1 MSDLSIITIIS
12 AAAIDS
18 INPCAI
24 GVLVFMLTFL
34 FSMKGSRGRIVA
46 IGLTYITVVYL
57 AYFGAGLGLIRIL
70 SEMTF
75 LEYIYKGAAVVLLI
89 AGVLDIKDGLTKN
102 KKPLLAI
109 PASASPKI
117 KKYIQKATVPA
128 AVVLGGLVALF
139 ELPCTGGVYIAIL
152 SILSRE
158 GLTSSGIWLLALYN
172 FVFVLPLL
180 IILLLVTFGLSSE
193 KVQAWQKENKN
204 LMRLALG
211 IGMIVLAILMLSN
224 TL

>member
-1 MSDLSIITIIS
+1 MSGLSIATIIS

-34 FSMKGSRGRIVA
+34 FSVKGSRRRIIS

-57 AYFGAGLGLIRIL
+57 AYFCAGIGLVRIL
-70 SEMTF
+70 TNLPF
-75 LEYIYKGAAVVLLI
+75 LEYIYKATAIVLLI
-89 AGVLDIKDGLTKN
+89 AGLLDIKDGLTKN

-152 SILSRE
+152 SILSKE

-172 FVFVLPLL
+172 FVFILPLL
-180 IILLLVTFGLSSE
+180 IILFLVTFGLSSE
-193 KVQAWQKENKN
+193 KVHVWQKKNKN
-204 LMRLALG
+204 LMRLILG
-211 IGMIVLAILMLSN
+211 AGMIVLALLMLSN